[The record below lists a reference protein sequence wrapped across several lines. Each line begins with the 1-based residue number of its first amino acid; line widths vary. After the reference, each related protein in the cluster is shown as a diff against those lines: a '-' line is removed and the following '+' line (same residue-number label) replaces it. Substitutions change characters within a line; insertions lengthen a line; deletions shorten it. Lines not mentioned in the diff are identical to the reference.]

1 MQEVN
6 TLAAGLSTYGIYT
19 VIACLII
26 AITYLFKTVKHLHHD
41 IQNILIN
48 CVKEQAEL
56 TVKCTKA
63 FEENSRALE
72 RLENLINNRNERENH
87 NGHGDQ
93 SGRY

>member
-41 IQNILIN
+41 IQTILIT

-56 TVKCTKA
+56 TAKCTKA
-63 FEENSRALE
+63 FEENARAFE
-72 RLENLINNRNERENH
+72 RLENIINNKIERENH
-87 NGHGDQ
+87 NGDTNHV
-93 SGRY
+93 GRY